1 MIAFSIVLIGFVL
14 AWSVVGFALA
24 ILFLKFRWN
33 LVGGF
38 LLVTFGWLPIVFWM
52 GALVYLA
59 WEGKLSS
66 ALWMLDEINTAQSN
80 VEVIASSIGYLLG
93 IVVGTLVGLWPRR
106 KEGEK
111 NQRWARTWPVIRT
124 FVAGGVAVLMAW
136 SLFFLAD
143 WRASASLR
151 ELQEKYAQQLE
162 VQERL
167 APQQKNDAASSH
179 DSLLLSLMQETTP
192 IWIEK
197 TAAFHVMETMGPRD
211 FPLQDTKLL
220 QAFVPG
226 STQIDAMRQLV
237 DRHQEAFQNLRTQV
251 LEAGDQFH
259 YWHPLVARLAAFDAL
274 VHLHDDDLDAVRL
287 DLQLLR
293 AMGTQ
298 LLDERIGDCQ
308 AYQWFEYYRYLVY
321 QAVLGKVSPVP
332 AAINDEMLQPIAG
345 LRLSIR
351 RALKI
356 EMDQAI
362 VARIDQLLAA
372 PETKKLSYEHWRT
385 AAIERIL
392 FAESLPI
399 TIEKLEQEINHYYVD
414 DEPSYT
420 PFGFASFPGFW
431 SDYQWYAPTD
441 FTTSMI
447 DQVNF
452 SASHFVRY
460 EMIRVAQKL
469 EAFQQQQGRYPNE
482 DEMLRM
488 MGEDQWQAT
497 IDLVPFRNKQSDET
511 VGVLIFD
518 RRHHNLDDHLGIY
531 LGDSIFRLVDNLDDL
546 EIFDKDPTTG
556 NVTWKFDPRIQNIL
570 NPTLPEYGDSKPTD
584 RADPID

>member
-14 AWSVVGFALA
+14 AWSVVGFAVA

-38 LLVTFGWLPIVFWM
+38 LLATFGWLPIIM
-52 GALVYLA
+52 GIGALVYA
-59 WEGKLSS
+59 VWEGKLSS
-66 ALWMLDEINTAQSN
+66 QQLLLDEIYMGQSDA
-80 VEVIASSIGYLLG
+80 EVIASSIGYLLG

-111 NQRWARTWPVIRT
+111 NERWARTWPVIRT
-124 FVAGGVAVLMAW
+124 FVTGGTAVLMAW

-151 ELQEKYAQQLE
+151 ELRAKYADQLE
-162 VQERL
+162 TQEQL
-167 APQQKNDAASSH
+167 ALQNEHDTTSAH
-179 DSLLLSLMQETTP
+179 DSLLLSLLQETSP
-192 IWIEK
+192 VWIEQ
-197 TAAFHVMETMGPRD
+197 TSDFHAMETTRPQK

-251 LEAGDQFH
+251 LEAGDPFH
-259 YWHPLVARLAAFDAL
+259 YWHPLVARLVAFDAL
-274 VHLHDDDLDAVRL
+274 VHLHDDDLDAVLL
-287 DLQLLR
+287 DMQLLR
-293 AMGTQ
+293 TMGTE
-298 LLDERIGDCQ
+298 LLDERSDDCQ
-308 AYQWFEYYRYLVY
+308 AFQWFEYYRFLVF

-332 AAINDEMLQPIAG
+332 EVIYNEMLQPIAG
-345 LRLSIR
+345 LRQSIH
-351 RALKI
+351 RALNK
-356 EMDQAI
+356 EMEHSI
-362 VARIDQLLAA
+362 VAWIDHLLAA
-372 PETKKLSYEHWRT
+372 PKSKNLSYEHWRT
-385 AAIERIL
+385 AAIERML
-392 FAESLPI
+392 FAESLPG
-399 TIEKLEQEINHYYVD
+399 TIEKLEQELNHYYVD
-414 DEPSYT
+414 ETLICT
-420 PFGFASFPGFW
+420 PFGTASFPGFW
-431 SDYQWYAPTD
+431 NDYQWHDLTD
-441 FTTSMI
+441 FLENMVHQT
-447 DQVNF
+447 NF
-452 SASHFVRY
+452 SASHFVHY

-469 EAFQQQQGRYPNE
+469 EAFQQKHDRYPDE

-488 MGEDQWQAT
+488 MGEDQWQAG

-546 EIFDKDPTTG
+546 EIFDKDSTTG
-556 NVTWKFDPRIQNIL
+556 NVLWKFDPRIQSIL
-570 NPTLPEYGDSKPTD
+570 KPTLPEYGDSKPTD
-584 RADPID
+584 RVDPID